1 MEKEK
6 LKTNF
11 DVFEKAMLEVKNIK
25 KMDQK
30 IESLKAVLKVSI
42 HEVSTDLKNEESIKD
57 YIKEIYEND
66 DISCEDRDK
75 KFKELVFKNVKNEK
89 FKSYYAEKE
98 KIKVVIS
105 NNLESLNKLSDEF
118 LKLLNNLLIYRR
130 IKEYILATKCPLVYD
145 NRYNYIDEY
154 PLISEEEA
162 VQRKKDENNQKDN
175 LVEILRNAYMDS
187 FQDFEKMDNLLSK
200 SSSNKF
206 NDSDFYYCLL
216 DLLDLAKEYDIP
228 NLNYK
233 NLENMIA
240 VVDLLDSEILV
251 KNGACSRDIFDFHK
265 NLLMLMEDYCNQN
278 NKFGYFS
285 LNEIKKRYKKS
296 FYDLIEH
303 SKTENKYVDIYK
315 IENKYIDIYKIFGS
329 KSAVEIGMRKIMDE
343 DQVIEHW
350 REYLKLSL
358 PVDERFKLYKDIA
371 KVLISFDKEKKLQF
385 KNDKELLELIGSP
398 ILQNNYDVKQY
409 RIEDIWLEV
418 VWRKWMIEYEPKDFS
433 VILRK
438 GDEIYVNKI
447 KEFAHVLI
455 KEINEKINMSISY
468 DGKCL
473 FLEDERLSN
482 KERQDIV
489 NTFVRIFTKIEAE
502 DMQIAI
508 DFFNKNE
515 QDDEVFIFDWD
526 NELESELNDLIALEL
541 RVNLNKKVKKNKPK
555 KF

>member
-66 DISCEDRDK
+66 DISCEDRDE

-98 KIKVVIS
+98 KVKVVIS

-118 LKLLNNLLIYRR
+118 LKLLSNLLIYRR